1 MNGSGY
7 ANLMTYTVAIL
18 GAGAWGCALARLAQ
32 QQGHEVRLWS
42 RSSPESLADVVAD
55 ADVVL
60 SAISMKGVAETSAR
74 LQPISLPAHTILVT
88 ATKGLDA
95 ATACTPSQIWQAAFP
110 DRSIVVLSGPN
121 LSQEIELG
129 LPAATIAASRNLEAA
144 TTIQTIFSSDIF
156 RVYTNTDPL
165 GTELGGTLKNV
176 MAIAAGA
183 CDGLHLGTNAK
194 SALLSRS
201 LIEIV
206 RVGTALGACVETF
219 WGLSGL
225 GDLLATCN
233 SALSRNYRLGYSL
246 AQGLSLDEAIA
257 AINSTVEGVNTTNVL
272 VRLAQQLGI
281 DVPIADRVY
290 CLLNGEVTAEEA
302 VAQLMERS
310 PKPEVVAPDSSQVF
324 KER

>member
-1 MNGSGY
+1 
-7 ANLMTYTVAIL
+7 MTYTVAIL
-18 GAGAWGCALARLAQ
+18 GAGAWGGALARLAQ
-32 QQGHEVRLWS
+32 QQGHEVKLWS
-42 RSSPESLADVVAD
+42 RSSSQSLADAVAG

-60 SAISMKGVAETSAR
+60 SAISMKGVAQTIAR
-74 LQPISLPAHTILVT
+74 LQEIALPPHTILVT

-129 LPAATIAASRNLEAA
+129 LPAATIAASHNLEAA

-194 SALLSRS
+194 AALLSRS

-233 SALSRNYRLGYSL
+233 SSLSRNYRLGYSL
-246 AQGLSLDEAIA
+246 AQGLSLDQAIA
-257 AINSTVEGVNTTNVL
+257 EINSTVEGVNTTQVL
-272 VRLAQQLGI
+272 VRLAQQHGI
-281 DVPIADRVY
+281 DTPIADRVY
-290 CLLNGEVTAEEA
+290 RLLNGEVTAEDA

-310 PKPEVVAPDSSQVF
+310 PKPEAIAPESSKVF
-324 KER
+324 RDR